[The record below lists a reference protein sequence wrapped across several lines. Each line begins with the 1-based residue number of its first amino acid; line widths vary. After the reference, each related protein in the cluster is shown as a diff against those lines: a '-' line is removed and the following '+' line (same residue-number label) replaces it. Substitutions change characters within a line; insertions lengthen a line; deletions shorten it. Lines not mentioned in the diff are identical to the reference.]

1 MNITKEMTL
10 GEIMQNEPDVIP
22 VLMSAG
28 MHCITCP
35 ASMMES
41 LEEAALV
48 HGIDIDDL
56 MDYIEKSLSIEAK
69 PAEE

>member
-56 MDYIEKSLSIEAK
+56 MDYIETSLSIEAK